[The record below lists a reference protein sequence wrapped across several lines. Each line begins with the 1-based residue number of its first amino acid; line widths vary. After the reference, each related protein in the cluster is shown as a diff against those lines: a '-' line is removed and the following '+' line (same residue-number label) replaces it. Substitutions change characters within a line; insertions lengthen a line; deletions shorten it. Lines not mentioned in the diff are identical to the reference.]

1 MKNLICFP
9 HYTAG
14 GLLCDILTDGFSPI
28 GQNGGIQS
36 VAHSIGKIGD
46 ADSIL
51 AQFDVSEFLS
61 KLKDANSNNTTCVG
75 THCWPGILD
84 TCQLADAS
92 DQIILIT
99 TTTYRS
105 KLYRWLRAYYHYY
118 EKSQP
123 WLVVSGSARI
133 DKERETA
140 KNYIEPFLPVF
151 AKNIINLEFAEIV
164 DNSPQFKNLVKN
176 HKSSKSIKRWQM
188 LNCFLYNK
196 DIWNSVPAQ
205 RFYEAELEIN
215 TKQCYV
221 YDAI

>member
-1 MKNLICFP
+1 M
-9 HYTAG
+9 
-14 GLLCDILTDGFSPI
+14 CDILTDSFSPI
-28 GQNGGIQS
+28 SQNGGIQS
-36 VAHSIGKIGD
+36 PAHSIGKIGD

-51 AQFDVSEFLS
+51 DQFDVPEFLS
-61 KLKDANSNNTTCVG
+61 KLKYANFNNKTCVG

-84 TCQLADAS
+84 AYQLADAS
-92 DQIILIT
+92 DQIVLIT
-99 TTTYRS
+99 TTTHRS

-123 WLVVSGSARI
+123 WLAVSGPARI

-140 KNYIEPFLPVF
+140 KNYIQPFLPVF

-176 HKSSKSIKRWQM
+176 HQPHKSFKRWQM
-188 LNCFLYNK
+188 LNNFLYHK
-196 DIWNSVPAQ
+196 DIWNSVPVQ
-205 RFYEAELEIN
+205 RFYEAELEIH